1 MRRSLACLAMLAPL
15 LAAGCETAVQ
25 TSSGDDYLAARPGWT
40 AAVQADAGYP
50 TAARGGPNRGAVPAG
65 RNPSVEQAVLEAA
78 RASPELRFPA
88 RFGLARIEHG
98 QVTAVPPQEADVWIA
113 MMREQGARFGE
124 FVAINPVLGH
134 FGVAAERGFGAV
146 DRIRIAAARQHVD
159 AVLIYEARS
168 NWRNQTTPLAVFDI
182 TLVGSFLMPSTVSRG
197 QATATAMLLD
207 VRNGYPYGNANANAE
222 DSSFGASMGS
232 NDRARGVADLAKVEA
247 VRRLAVNVTAM
258 LDELKTRL
266 TPVR

>member
-1 MRRSLACLAMLAPL
+1 MRRFAACLAMLAPL
-15 LAAGCETAVQ
+15 LIAGCETAVQ

-40 AAVQADAGYP
+40 AAVQADAIRP
-50 TAARGGPNRGAVPAG
+50 VAARGGDRGTAPI
-65 RNPSVEQAVLEAA
+65 RNPSVEQAVMEAA

-88 RFGLARIEHG
+88 RFGLARIEG
-98 QVTAVPPQEADVWIA
+98 GRVTAVPPQEADVWIA

-124 FVAINPVLGH
+124 FVAINPLLGH
-134 FGVAAERGFGAV
+134 FGVAAESGFGAV

-168 NWRNQTTPLAVFDI
+168 NWHTRSTPLSVFDI
-182 TLVGSFLMPSTVSRG
+182 TLVGSFLMPSTISRG
-197 QATATAMLLD
+197 QAVASAMLLD

-222 DSSFGASMGS
+222 DSTFGASMGS
-232 NDRARGVADLAKVEA
+232 NDRARGVAELAKVEA

-258 LDELKTRL
+258 MDELKTRL